1 MDLVS
6 PGSRITTEFFCCFPA
21 CGSSLNL
28 RAITSLSV
36 KTWLAIVA
44 VSLKTPRL
52 TEILDDKIHTI
63 RTHKKRVTLGNCGRK
78 TDRETDKR
86 SRTHIH
92 THFLTAREKKGH
104 LQFCQALQGGQ
115 RSGFDNWREFR
126 EQTFD
131 KHDNA
136 LTALIG
142 QWLMTDISVACLLQN
157 ANAALGENYPNVA
170 PNLMQ
175 EVSRKART
183 RRGFFCSWNKA
194 LL

>member
-52 TEILDDKIHTI
+52 TEILDYKIHTI

-92 THFLTAREKKGH
+92 THFLTAREKKKVTSSSVKLCRGVRDLDLITGGSLESRH
-104 LQFCQALQGGQ
+104 LT
-115 RSGFDNWREFR
+115 S
-126 EQTFD
+126 
-131 KHDNA
+131 
-136 LTALIG
+136 
-142 QWLMTDISVACLLQN
+142 MTML
-157 ANAALGENYPNVA
+157 
-170 PNLMQ
+170 
-175 EVSRKART
+175 
-183 RRGFFCSWNKA
+183 
-194 LL
+194 